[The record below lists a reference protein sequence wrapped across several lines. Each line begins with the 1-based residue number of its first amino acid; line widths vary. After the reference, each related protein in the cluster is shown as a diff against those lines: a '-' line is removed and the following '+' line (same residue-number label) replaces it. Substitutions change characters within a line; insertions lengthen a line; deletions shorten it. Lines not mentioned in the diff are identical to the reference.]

1 LTSDFIQMTASH
13 HHHQC
18 CHDFTKKSHRW
29 NTLPLKSIF
38 RKKKS
43 LFSYEN
49 LISLCVWGL
58 QYNKLR
64 EGYIFLASNNYTKV
78 ILHVP
83 SFNQYHFVTVSA
95 YPNRKFKQ
103 VVHLHILDMS
113 LTSLPV
119 YSDN

>member
-1 LTSDFIQMTASH
+1 MISQKNPTDGILFLLSQFSE
-13 HHHQC
+13 
-18 CHDFTKKSHRW
+18 
-29 NTLPLKSIF
+29 
-38 RKKKS
+38 KKKS
-43 LFSYEN
+43 LFSFEN

-64 EGYIFLASNNYTKV
+64 EGYIFSASNNYTKV